1 MADRPLSNP
10 LPADL
15 PEDWTSGQI
24 VAPSGADVGLSQ
36 QHGYNYLMEQVNAA
50 QRAANAINESFDN
63 ISGKRTCRVTI
74 GTSTAGWTLADCD
87 YLCDG
92 TDDQEELN
100 AAIASV
106 YAKGGGE
113 IAVLGGEYNLS
124 EAWNIK
130 NPAALTGERVAVT
143 LSGEP
148 GASVLNLAA
157 NIYMGS
163 DTWADLRFS
172 SLTFRS
178 GNAVRLVQSQGNQI
192 AFEACTFL
200 NVCVDLSDYALDVG
214 DAGRYML
221 FRGNVMDFSI
231 DPDSYGLVV
240 YAYSSAG
247 ALIEGNSIHV
257 SASQMNWPIVG
268 AYSVYSQSERA
279 AGLVFTNN
287 TISTDSDSGDSITG
301 IVANYCCV
309 GNNCVEKA
317 SIDLGAN
324 AVGVGNY
331 VTDGSI
337 SVNFGAMASGNSIQD
352 GCIKAYVESVV
363 TGNFIAAPSDAA
375 AILSKKY
382 GANDI
387 AADRTPSITGNSI
400 VSGSIGIHLNHNDV
414 ASHIDPAQIG
424 ALVSGNRIW
433 GCETPIQID
442 DNWSH
447 CLVTGN
453 MFPAGAS
460 IVDNGTDNIIR
471 LNSDDPGDSSG
482 GGGGVAGVSSFKGR
496 TGAVV
501 PQSGDYTA
509 AMVGAVASG
518 AVQTVQVVSQTE
530 YDALS
535 TKNASTLYLIKE

>member
-50 QRAANAINESFDN
+50 QRAANAINESFDT
-63 ISGKRTCRVTI
+63 ISGKRTCRVTV
-74 GTSTAGWTLADCD
+74 GTSTAGWTQADCD

-100 AAIASV
+100 AAIAAV

-130 NPAALTGERVAVT
+130 NPAVLTGERMAVT

-148 GASVLNLAA
+148 GASVLNLAT
-157 NIYMGS
+157 NIYMNA
-163 DTWADLRFS
+163 DTWASLRFS
-172 SLTFRS
+172 GLTFRS
-178 GNAVRLVQSQGNQI
+178 GNAVRSVNSQCNQI

-200 NVCVDLSDYALDVG
+200 NVCVNLSDYGFDVG

-221 FRGNVMDFSI
+221 FRGNVMEFSS
-231 DPDSYGLVV
+231 DPGAYALVV
-240 YAYSSAG
+240 NIASKAG
-247 ALIEGNSIHV
+247 TLIDGNSIHAATNQLNYPLI
-257 SASQMNWPIVG
+257 SASSGYDANDIWACPII
-268 AYSVYSQSERA
+268 
-279 AGLVFTNN
+279 TNN
-287 TISTDSDSGDSITG
+287 TVSTDSNNGSGIDG
-301 IVANYCCV
+301 IV
-309 GNNCVEKA
+309 VEKCFTANNSVSGA
-317 SIDLGAN
+317 SVAVRNGGCIGNHVAN
-324 AVGVGNY
+324 GNISAQFEALIAGNY
-331 VTDGSI
+331 VKGGSI
-337 SVNFGAMASGNSIQD
+337 NADVD
-352 GCIKAYVESVV
+352 TVV

-375 AILSKKY
+375 AILSEKY

-400 VSGSIGIHLNHNDV
+400 VSGSIGIHLKHNDV

-442 DNWSH
+442 DNWSR
-447 CLVTGN
+447 CMVTGN
-453 MFPAGAS
+453 MFPAGS
-460 IVDNGTDNIIR
+460 VIVDNGTDNIIR

-482 GGGGVAGVSSFKGR
+482 GGGGAAGVSSFKGR